1 MPINNALTPEGQN
14 ALGAAFGYYPQLR
27 RNRQFN
33 DPVASSEMPLQFM
46 RSRFAS
52 TMGAIPD
59 LMNLKRSLLPA
70 EAVQAL
76 EAYGQI
82 APEVPYGSQYFQEN
96 LPLPPQG
103 PAQQM
108 AGTVGSFV
116 PMSPME
122 ALQAARLARQ
132 AALAGVSTG
141 KKIEDLTVGNLQRAK
156 IREMAKNVPEDTAY
170 EPLRERLQAT
180 GNLAYAERVGNMKA
194 VDALFPG
201 KTEAMLSPAE
211 KAALTKYK
219 SILDTPAV
227 MRREQARLFGTG
239 DIVQPSLNVAQE
251 IGVSPN
257 ALLNKYAVPILW
269 DTSATGGNVTQIAG
283 IPLTQGLRDATPAFV
298 QRQGGRR
305 YPYIQENL
313 QQGIGGASNDVAQI
327 SKINNLNKFSD
338 LGDTVGVQMNLAPT
352 GINFSHHVAESYV
365 GALNALKP
373 SREALTSFRDAVRNT
388 KVENPV
394 TKEITYPYKKFPGLD
409 SPNIRDIMAN
419 GTADYTAGNIRKA
432 IGEIGSTAAM
442 EKQGFPRWQDVYKV
456 MSEPGA
462 ETGMA
467 HTLLKVNPNIQMVT
481 PNFKHGSYNSGLP
494 AQVMGSLQNAQGQV
508 TGVPDY
514 LMMPKLFKERQAQG
528 KTLSNIRT
536 SLLKSHTGEKLD
548 QEAIDNI
555 ARYLGYQVD

>member
-1 MPINNALTPEGQN
+1 MPINNALTPEGSN

-46 RSRFAS
+46 RSRLAS

-108 AGTVGSFV
+108 AGNVGSVV
-116 PMSPME
+116 PLSPAE
-122 ALQAARLARQ
+122 ILQSARLARQ
-132 AALAGVSTG
+132 AALAGVSAG

-170 EPLRERLQAT
+170 DPLRERLQAT

-388 KVENPV
+388 PVENAK
-394 TKEITYPYKKFPGLD
+394 KEITYPYKKFPGLD

-419 GTADYTAGNIRKA
+419 GTTDYTAGNIRKA
-432 IGEIGSTAAM
+432 IGEAAMKNSM
-442 EKQGFPRWQDVYKV
+442 EKQGFPRWQDVYNV

-481 PNFKHGSYNSGLP
+481 PNFQHGSYNSGLP

>member
-1 MPINNALTPEGQN
+1 MPVNNALTPEGSN

-33 DPVASSEMPLQFM
+33 DPQASSEMPLQFM
-46 RSRFAS
+46 RGRLAT
-52 TMGAIPD
+52 TMGTPSDI
-59 LMNLKRSLLPA
+59 LNMFRSPNPM
-70 EAVQAL
+70 EV
-76 EAYGQI
+76 YGDVNY
-82 APEVPYGSQYFQEN
+82 APQQQVPYGSQELMQT
-96 LPLPPQG
+96 LPLPPTS
-103 PAQQM
+103 PAGQL
-108 AGTVGSFV
+108 AGNVGSVV
-116 PMSPME
+116 PLSPAE
-122 ALQAARLARQ
+122 ILQSARLARQ
-132 AALAGVSTG
+132 AALAGVSAG

-170 EPLRERLQAT
+170 DPLRERLQAS

-194 VDALFPG
+194 VDALFTG
-201 KTEAMLSPAE
+201 KTEAMLLPAE

-313 QQGIGGASNDVAQI
+313 QQSIGGASNDTAQI

-419 GTADYTAGNIRKA
+419 GTTDYTAGNIRKA

-456 MSEPGA
+456 MSEPNA

-481 PNFKHGSYNSGLP
+481 PNFQHGSYNSGLP